1 MHKSP
6 QLSYPSTAVQPVLHD
21 ANKLPVAELIVVV
34 LVEDPEDSAD
44 QVGGQ
49 FDASG
54 HVHRSGKFLCRWHII
69 TCVLPMLTVSNIS
82 IKLWILA
89 IMWIVLWYHPP
100 KHCCSPATLHDSP
113 DLRPT
118 KHLCD
123 MSDQGHEA
131 PSEGLIYAL
140 SGSKLFWW
148 HHHHIRLVNL
158 MLWLVKG
165 AIL

>member
-54 HVHRSGKFLCRWHII
+54 HVHRSGKFLCR
-69 TCVLPMLTVSNIS
+69 
-82 IKLWILA
+82 
-89 IMWIVLWYHPP
+89 
-100 KHCCSPATLHDSP
+100 
-113 DLRPT
+113 
-118 KHLCD
+118 
-123 MSDQGHEA
+123 
-131 PSEGLIYAL
+131 
-140 SGSKLFWW
+140 
-148 HHHHIRLVNL
+148 
-158 MLWLVKG
+158 
-165 AIL
+165 

>member
-54 HVHRSGKFLCRWHII
+54 HVHRSSKFLCR
-69 TCVLPMLTVSNIS
+69 
-82 IKLWILA
+82 
-89 IMWIVLWYHPP
+89 
-100 KHCCSPATLHDSP
+100 
-113 DLRPT
+113 
-118 KHLCD
+118 
-123 MSDQGHEA
+123 
-131 PSEGLIYAL
+131 
-140 SGSKLFWW
+140 
-148 HHHHIRLVNL
+148 
-158 MLWLVKG
+158 
-165 AIL
+165 